1 MSIVHINNP
10 VRYFGQVL
18 FYFREEEVKAT
29 LILNCVFSL
38 EPWSS
43 DSESSA
49 PSNASHCPSSPLLK
63 ASNDDK
69 KLVNLPYHKAGLFNE
84 AMAVF

>member
-10 VRYFGQVL
+10 ARYFGQVL
-18 FYFREEEVKAT
+18 FYFREEVKAT
-29 LILNCVFSL
+29 LILNCTFSL

-49 PSNASHCPSSPLLK
+49 PSKTSHCPSSPLLE
-63 ASNDDK
+63 ASNCCGAIK
-69 KLVNLPYHKAGLFNE
+69 FATHGAN
-84 AMAVF
+84 